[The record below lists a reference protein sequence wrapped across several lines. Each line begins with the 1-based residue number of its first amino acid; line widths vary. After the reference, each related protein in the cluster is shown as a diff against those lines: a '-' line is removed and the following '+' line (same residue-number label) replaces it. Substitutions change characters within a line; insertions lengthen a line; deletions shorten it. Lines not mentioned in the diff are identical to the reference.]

1 MNTLRI
7 ILLLCLALPLSA
19 ASWKAGTAKADITPK
34 KPIWMAG
41 YGGRT
46 KPSEGT
52 LHPLWAKA
60 LALEDAKGN
69 RAVII
74 GTDTLGMTASIYAN
88 LKARLAK
95 EHKLQPEQIMLNAS
109 HTHTGPVLRGGLY
122 DIYPLNAAH
131 IKRIEEYSARLEN
144 EIVRITGEALKNLE
158 PVTLKHGIGI
168 TRFGVNRRENKPYS
182 DVPKLIAAQA
192 LKGPID
198 HDVPVLAVYKGLELK
213 SVVFGYACHSTTL
226 GIQKFSGDYSGFT
239 QIALEKSHPGAL
251 ALFSAGCGADINPLP
266 RRVIHLAERYG
277 LMLAA
282 AVEETLLQK
291 MQPLEPRLTTRI
303 KTIPL
308 EYGALPEPAALAAAA
323 KNQTNYRGRWAARM
337 LKLQADDDV
346 PKTYPY
352 PIQCWRVGDLLWITM
367 GGEVVVDF
375 SLKFKKQHGPRTWV
389 TSYCNDVMAYIPT
402 FRVLQEGGYEGQ
414 SSMAVYGL
422 PADRWKPNVEDLVT
436 KGIQQLVKPT
446 GAEN

>member
-88 LKARLAK
+88 LKPRLAK
-95 EHKLQPEQIMLNAS
+95 EHKLAPAQIMLNAS

-182 DVPKLIAAQA
+182 DVPKLIAAQT

-213 SVVFGYACHSTTL
+213 AVVFGYACHSTTL

-291 MQPLEPRLTTRI
+291 MQPLEPKLSTRI

-346 PKTYPY
+346 PKTYPF
-352 PIQCWRVGDLLWITM
+352 PIQCWRVGDLLWLTM

-375 SLKFKKQHGPRTWV
+375 SLNFKKQYGPRTWV

-422 PADRWKPNVEDLVT
+422 PADRWKENVEDLVT
-436 KGIQQLVKPT
+436 EGINQLVRDTK
-446 GAEN
+446 

>member
-88 LKARLAK
+88 LKVRLAK

-144 EIVRITGEALKNLE
+144 EIVRITGAALKNLE

-213 SVVFGYACHSTTL
+213 AVVFGYACHSTTL

-266 RRVIHLAERYG
+266 RRVVHLAERYG

-291 MQPLEPRLTTRI
+291 METLEPTLTTRI

-352 PIQCWRVGDLLWITM
+352 PIQCWRVGDLLWLTM

-375 SLKFKKQHGPRTWV
+375 SLNFKKQYGPRTWV

-422 PADRWKPNVEDLVT
+422 PADRWKENVEDLVT
-436 KGIQQLVKPT
+436 EGINQLVRDTK
-446 GAEN
+446 

>member
-19 ASWKAGTAKADITPK
+19 ATWKAGTAKADITPK

-74 GTDTLGMTASIYAN
+74 STDTLGMTASIYAN

-131 IKRIEEYSARLEN
+131 IKRIEEYSARMEN

-213 SVVFGYACHSTTL
+213 AVVFGYACHSTTL

-266 RRVIHLAERYG
+266 RRVVHLAERYG

-282 AVEETLLQK
+282 TVEETLLQK
-291 MQPLEPRLTTRI
+291 MQPLEPKLTTRI

-352 PIQCWRVGDLLWITM
+352 PIQCWRVGDLLWLTM

-375 SLKFKKQHGPRTWV
+375 SLNFKKQYGPRTWV

-422 PADRWKPNVEDLVT
+422 PADRWKENVEDLVT
-436 KGIQQLVKPT
+436 EGINQLVRDTK
-446 GAEN
+446 

>member
-19 ASWKAGTAKADITPK
+19 ATWKAGTAKADITPK

-95 EHKLQPEQIMLNAS
+95 EHKLSPAQIMLNAS

-122 DIYPLNAAH
+122 DIYPLNVAH

-266 RRVIHLAERYG
+266 RRVVHLAERYG

-291 MQPLEPRLTTRI
+291 MQPLEPKLTTRI

-308 EYGALPEPAALAAAA
+308 EYGALPEPAVLAAAA

-352 PIQCWRVGDLLWITM
+352 PIQCWRVGDLLWLTM

-375 SLKFKKQHGPRTWV
+375 SLNFKKQYGPRTWV

-422 PADRWKPNVEDLVT
+422 PADRWKENVEDLVT
-436 KGIQQLVKPT
+436 EGINQIVRDTK
-446 GAEN
+446 

>member
-1 MNTLRI
+1 MTIFR
-7 ILLLCLALPLSA
+7 LALLFIFA
-19 ASWKAGTAKADITPK
+19 ATLPAATWKAGTAKADITPA

-46 KPSEGT
+46 KESEGV
-52 LHPLWAKA
+52 LHPLWVKA
-60 LALEDAKGN
+60 LALEDAQGN

-95 EHKLQPEQIMLNAS
+95 EHNLQPAQIMLNAS

-131 IKRIEEYSARLEN
+131 IKRIDEYSARLEN

-182 DVPKLIAAQA
+182 AVPKLIAANA

-213 SVVFGYACHSTTL
+213 AVVFGYACHSTTL

-239 QIALEKSHPGAL
+239 QIALEKSHPNAL
-251 ALFSAGCGADINPLP
+251 AIFSAGCGADINPLP
-266 RRVIHLAERYG
+266 RRVVHLAERYG
-277 LMLAA
+277 NMLAA

-291 MQPLEPRLTTRI
+291 MQPLEPKLTTRI
-303 KTIPL
+303 KTVPL

-323 KNQTNYRGRWAARM
+323 KNQNSYRGRWAARM
-337 LKLQADDDV
+337 LKLQAAGNL

-352 PIQCWRVGDLLWITM
+352 PIQCWRVGDLLWLTM

-436 KGIQQLVKPT
+436 EGIQNLVKPAS
-446 GAEN
+446 AEK